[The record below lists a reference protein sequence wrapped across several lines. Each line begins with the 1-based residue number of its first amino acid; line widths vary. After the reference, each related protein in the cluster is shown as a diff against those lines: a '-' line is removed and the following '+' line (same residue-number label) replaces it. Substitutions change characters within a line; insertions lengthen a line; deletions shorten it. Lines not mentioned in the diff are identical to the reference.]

1 MSPSAAAGNATATVS
16 RIISVLPSATEILCL
31 LPGFDKLLVGRS
43 HECDYPRTIR
53 DRPILT
59 GQKTTFTTSADVDRQ
74 VSEALSQGN
83 SLYTLD
89 IPQIQQ
95 LKPDM
100 ILTQD
105 ICDVCAIDLQTVQ
118 RVAKGMKPSPTVLTL
133 NPASLRDVLVNIVEV
148 GDAVGASKEARAI
161 FEDLVCRVK
170 AAEQWSLANVKQRPN
185 VAFIEWVDP
194 IFFGGHWT
202 PELIEL
208 AGGYHPLNTIL
219 KSTTDSLPATHWVKQ
234 PVPTLPVRT
243 ITRGDC
249 AATSTYA
256 TDYTKSYR
264 IQPAT
269 LVATRPD
276 ILLIAPCG
284 LDIDTTKRELRL
296 LLDRADA
303 WWWQLNPRPKRV
315 ILMNGNHHFNR
326 PGPRLV
332 DALEFVQALLHR
344 PELLPRF
351 ASKEYTD
358 KDGVG
363 FPYEELDLGYW
374 FDQANFVG
382 KAPKQP

>member
-1 MSPSAAAGNATATVS
+1 MQAFELLGKNHHDELLNSAAAGNVTATVS
-16 RIISVLPSATEILCL
+16 RIFSVLPSATEILCL
-31 LPGFDKLLVGRS
+31 LPGFDELLVGRN
-43 HECDYPRTIR
+43 HEWDYPRC
-53 DRPILT
+53 
-59 GQKTTFTTSADVDRQ
+59 KTTFTTSADVDRQ

-95 LKPDM
+95 LKPNM

-105 ICDVCAIDLQTVQ
+105 ICDVCAIELQTVQ

-133 NPASLRDVLVNIVEV
+133 NPALLRDVLVNTVEV
-148 GDAVGASKEARAI
+148 SDAVGAPKEVRAI
-161 FEDLVCRVK
+161 FEDLVRRVK

-194 IFFGGHWT
+194 
-202 PELIEL
+202 
-208 AGGYHPLNTIL
+208 
-219 KSTTDSLPATHWVKQ
+219 
-234 PVPTLPVRT
+234 
-243 ITRGDC
+243 
-249 AATSTYA
+249 
-256 TDYTKSYR
+256 
-264 IQPAT
+264 PAT
-269 LVATRPD
+269 LVETRPD

-284 LDIDTTKRELRL
+284 LDFDTTKRELRL

-315 ILMNGNHHFNR
+315 ILMNGKHHFNR

-344 PELLPRF
+344 PELLLRF
-351 ASKEYTD
+351 ESKEYTD

-363 FPYEELDLGYW
+363 FPYEELGLGYW
-374 FDQANFVG
+374 FDKTNCMG